1 MQVQKIAFLDMH
13 IMNTDRNDANIL
25 VQRRHNSEF
34 RLIPIDH
41 GYSLTDCFEITDLSW
56 CWLEWKQIR
65 EPWDPS
71 LKEKVL
77 R

>member
-1 MQVQKIAFLDMH
+1 
-13 IMNTDRNDANIL
+13 MNTDRNDANIL
-25 VQRRHNSEF
+25 VQRRHSTEF